1 MGVTI
6 IVGGQYGGEGKGKV
20 TSYLSLRDKPA
31 ITARSGG
38 PNSGHTMYYN
48 NKRYGLRMVPSGVI
62 CNTTRLLLGAGAFI
76 DPEILLHEINEL
88 EISDRIGVDFQAG
101 IIEHSHKQSEQSNEH
116 LRDEIGST
124 CSGTGAAGS
133 ERALR
138 TLKLAQ
144 DIDSLKPF
152 LTDVAW
158 EINEAADAG
167 LDIIVEGTQG
177 FGLSLYHGSY
187 PYVTS
192 YDTSASSVAASL
204 GLGPKKVD
212 EIIVI
217 IRTFPIRVAP
227 GPLKNELSFSESEQ
241 LGIIEH
247 GTVTGRP
254 RRVGRFDME
263 LMKRAIMINSATQI
277 ALTGVDYL
285 NNKARGIHNYEKLPQ
300 NVKAFISKIENETKT
315 PVTLISTGPETES
328 MIDLRYQYLRLRG
341 KSHEQAHTT
350 PSKLQSL
357 AQT

>member
-6 IVGGQYGGEGKGKV
+6 VVGGQYGGEGKGKV
-20 TSYLSLRDKPA
+20 VSFLSICDSAA
-31 ITARSGG
+31 IVARSGG
-38 PNSGHTMYYN
+38 PNSGHTVYYN
-48 NKRYGLRMVPSGVI
+48 NKKYGLRMVPSGVV

-76 DPEILLHEINEL
+76 NPEVLLHEINKL
-88 EISDRIGVDFQAG
+88 KISDRIGVDFQAG
-101 IIEHSHKQSEQSNEH
+101 ILERSHRQSELNSEH

-133 ERALR
+133 DRALR
-138 TLKLAQ
+138 TLKLAK
-144 DIDSLKPF
+144 DIESLKPF
-152 LTDVAW
+152 LTDVAL

-167 LDIIVEGTQG
+167 LDIIMEGTQG

-212 EIIVI
+212 EIIVVV
-217 IRTFPIRVAP
+217 RTFPIRVAP
-227 GPLKNELSFSESEQ
+227 GPLKSELSINEIEQ

-263 LMKRAIMINSATQI
+263 LVKRAVMINFATQI

-285 NNKARGIHNYEKLPQ
+285 NNKAHGIRKYEKLPR
-300 NVKAFISKIENETKT
+300 NVKTFVSKIENETKT

-350 PSKLQSL
+350 PSKLQPL